1 MTVAAVLLAA
11 GGSTRFR
18 DSARAAGMPVA
29 HKLLAPLRGRTVF
42 EHALANVRAAHLD
55 ETIVVTGSVPLAVP
69 PGVTAL
75 HNARWADG
83 QATSLAIA
91 VDHAR
96 ARGHGSLV
104 VGLADQPFLEPEAW
118 RSVAEAPVADRI
130 VTATYD
136 GRRGAPVRI
145 DAVLW
150 DLLPRTGDEGA
161 RVVMA
166 GRPDL
171 VVEVACNG
179 SPADIDT
186 VEDLLRWS

>member
-42 EHALANVRAAHLD
+42 ELALANVREARLD
-55 ETIVVTGSVPLAVP
+55 ETIVVTGSVPLPVP
-69 PGVTAL
+69 ADVTEL
-75 HNARWADG
+75 HNDRWAEG
-83 QATSLAIA
+83 QATSLALA
-91 VDHAR
+91 VEHAR
-96 ARGHGSLV
+96 ARGHAAVV
-104 VGLADQPFLEPEAW
+104 VGLADQPFLEAEAW
-118 RSVAEAPVADRI
+118 RAVAAAPVADRI
-130 VTATYD
+130 VTATYE

-145 DAVLW
+145 DAALW
-150 DLLPRTGDEGA
+150 DLLPSSGDEGA

-171 VVEVACNG
+171 VVQVACEG
-179 SPADIDT
+179 SPVDIDT